1 MRHLSLSVYLSS
13 YLGWS
18 QNVQHVTVGRQNL
31 EIYRL
36 QDLIRCV
43 QFQEQHD
50 ENPVIRNLLEVRGS
64 HVVIYE
70 ENPGNN
76 SQNLVEQV
84 DLNNVSQLS
93 FTSWN

>member
-1 MRHLSLSVYLSS
+1 M
-13 YLGWS
+13 
-18 QNVQHVTVGRQNL
+18 
-31 EIYRL
+31 
-36 QDLIRCV
+36 
-43 QFQEQHD
+43 
-50 ENPVIRNLLEVRGS
+50 IRNLLEVRGS

-93 FTSWN
+93 FTS

>member
-1 MRHLSLSVYLSS
+1 MHLEVDCLK
-13 YLGWS
+13 
-18 QNVQHVTVGRQNL
+18 NL
-31 EIYRL
+31 V
-36 QDLIRCV
+36 RCV
-43 QFQEQHD
+43 QFQEEHD

-64 HVVIYE
+64 DIVIYE